1 MKQAKLWMIISAVMV
16 VIGIIGGV
24 TIVLQGEAAMG
35 TTDRVPWGAMIG
47 AYVFFVVSSTG
58 LCLVSSL
65 GHVFGIERFEVVGKR
80 AVTFAI
86 ITLLAGFVVIGLE
99 LGSPLHLLYIILTP
113 NFMSA
118 IWWMGA
124 LYGLYIVLL
133 FFELFFMLKNQHKLA
148 SLVGTLAFI
157 SAIAAHSNLGAVFGF
172 LNARPYWT
180 GPYMSI
186 YFIMSAFL
194 SGAAI
199 LSIIYYFVEKKGGT
213 VTYRGEHIVPV
224 LGKLLA
230 MFLGM
235 TMFFVTWKM
244 ITGLYGGVYGKYEAI
259 MGVIAGPLAVNF
271 WVLEVG
277 FGMVIPFLILMLP
290 GGFQVKRV
298 FGAAVFTM
306 IGIFFMRYDLVV
318 AGQIVPL
325 KVVDGLKETVYHV
338 YHTALPAWAVIIG
351 ALGMAILLFLIAEQK
366 LSLDYQPHTQ
376 QHGEDI
382 DRSAAVKA

>member
-1 MKQAKLWMIISAVMV
+1 MNNAKTWMIISSIMIVLGV
-16 VIGIIGGV
+16 IGGV
-24 TIVLQGEAAMG
+24 LIVMNGEAAMG

-65 GHVFGIERFEVVGKR
+65 GHVFGIERFEVIGKR

-99 LGSPLHLLYIILTP
+99 LGSPLHMLWILLTP

-124 LYGLYIVLL
+124 LYGLYMVLL
-133 FFELFFMLKNQHKLA
+133 FFELFFMIKNNHKYA
-148 SLVGTLAFI
+148 TIAGTLAFV

-172 LNARPYWT
+172 LNARPFWT

-199 LSIIYYFVEKKGGT
+199 LSIIFYFVEKKGGT
-213 VTYRGEHIVPV
+213 VHYKGEHIVPV

-244 ITGLYGGVYGKYEAI
+244 ITGLYGGVYGKYEAV
-259 MGVIAGPLAVNF
+259 MGLISGPLAINF
-271 WVLEVG
+271 WLLEVG
-277 FGMVIPFLILMLP
+277 FGMLIPFLILMTP
-290 GGFQVKRV
+290 GGFQVKRI
-298 FGAAVFTM
+298 FIASLFTM
-306 IGIFFMRYDLVV
+306 TGIFFMRYDLVV

-325 KVVDGLKETVYHV
+325 KVVDGLNEMVYHV
-338 YHTALPAWAVIIG
+338 YHTALPAWGVIIG

-366 LSLDYQPHTQ
+366 LPLDY
-376 QHGEDI
+376 
-382 DRSAAVKA
+382 KAHDSHKTEKAEKAIGVEA

>member
-1 MKQAKLWMIISAVMV
+1 MIISAVMI
-16 VIGIIGGV
+16 VIGIIGGAL
-24 TIVLQGEAAMG
+24 IVINGESAMG

-65 GHVFGIERFEVVGKR
+65 GHVFGIERFEIIGKR

-99 LGSPLHLLYIILTP
+99 LGSPLNMIWILFTP

-124 LYGLYIVLL
+124 LYGLYMVLL
-133 FFELFFMLKNQHKLA
+133 FVELFFMIKNNHKYA
-148 SLVGTLAFI
+148 TIAGTLAFI

-172 LNARPYWT
+172 INARPFWA
-180 GPYMSI
+180 GPYLSI

-199 LSIIYYFVEKKGGT
+199 LSIMFYFVEKKGGT
-213 VTYRGEHIVPV
+213 VKYKGEHIVPV

-230 MFLGM
+230 MFIGM
-235 TMFFVTWKM
+235 TMFFVTWKL
-244 ITGLYGGVYGKYEAI
+244 ITGLYGGMYGKYE
-259 MGVIAGPLAVNF
+259 GVMALISGPLAFNF
-271 WVLEVG
+271 WVFEVG
-277 FGMVIPFLILMLP
+277 FGMLIPFLILMLP
-290 GGFQVKRV
+290 GGFQVRRV
-298 FGAAVFTM
+298 FIASVFTM

-325 KVVDGLKETVYHV
+325 KVVDGLQETVLHV
-338 YHTALPAWAVIIG
+338 YHTALPAWGVIIG
-351 ALGMAILLFLIAEQK
+351 ALGMALFLFLLAEQK
-366 LSLDYQPHTQ
+366 LPLDYKEHAHEEPA
-376 QHGEDI
+376 E
-382 DRSAAVKA
+382 KAEKVVNAEA